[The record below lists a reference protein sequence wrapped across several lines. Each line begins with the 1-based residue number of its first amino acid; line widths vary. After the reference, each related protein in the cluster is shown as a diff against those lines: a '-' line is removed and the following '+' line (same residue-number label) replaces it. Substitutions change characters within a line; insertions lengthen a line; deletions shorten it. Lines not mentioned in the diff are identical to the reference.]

1 PADQRADRVAGGR
14 VPGERRVHL
23 ARAAREREVRR
34 LRRRAHR
41 ELAQPAPCRRE
52 LHHHLRR
59 APGPGAGF
67 AQVMRYFPL
76 FLDLAGKP
84 VLLVGGGDVAARKF
98 ALLGEAG
105 AAVTVVAPALG
116 TALTAVLERGAITH
130 VARAFQA
137 ADLDGSWLV
146 VAATDD
152 RAVNAAVA
160 AAAHAARIPCN
171 VVDDREL
178 SSFIMPAIID
188 RSPVQIAVSTG
199 GTSPVL
205 ARLIR
210 ERLETLLDGSLGPLA
225 AFADRWRERVKAKFA
240 DIGARRRFL
249 SWMLT
254 GPVAASLRAG
264 RHQRAEDLTARALED
279 PAAVPQGHVVLV
291 GAGPGN
297 AGLMTLQGLRALQE
311 ADVIVH
317 DRLVSPEVL
326 DLARRDAARFDVGKF
341 VGGGGATQEEINEL
355 LVEHA
360 QRGEYVVRLKG
371 GDPFVFGRGG
381 EEIEF
386 LSRHG
391 VSFEV
396 IPGITAALAAGAYAG
411 VPLTDRRH
419 AQAVRFL
426 TGNSDEQLAQF
437 NFTDLAAGRETLAFY
452 MSVGRL
458 TSLRDKLLA
467 SGVAGTMPVVFVENA
482 SRTEQRVVVTTV

>member
-1 PADQRADRVAGGR
+1 
-14 VPGERRVHL
+14 
-23 ARAAREREVRR
+23 
-34 LRRRAHR
+34 
-41 ELAQPAPCRRE
+41 
-52 LHHHLRR
+52 
-59 APGPGAGF
+59 
-67 AQVMRYFPL
+67 MRYFPL
-76 FLDLAGKP
+76 FLDLKDKA
-84 VLLVGGGDVAARKF
+84 VLLVGGGEVAARKF
-98 ALLGEAG
+98 ALLVDAG
-105 AAVTVVAPALG
+105 AKVTVAAPRLG
-116 TALTAVLERGAITH
+116 AELAEALTRGVFTH
-130 VARAFQA
+130 HAREFSESDIA
-137 ADLDGSWLV
+137 GVWLV

-152 RAVNAAVA
+152 RAVNANVSALA
-160 AAAHAARIPCN
+160 NAARVPCN

-210 ERLETLLDGSLGPLA
+210 ERLETLVDSSLGPLA
-225 AFADRWRERVKAKFA
+225 AFADRWRVAIKAKFA

-264 RHQRAEDLTARALED
+264 RGAQAEELTRKALETAD
-279 PAAVPQGHVVLV
+279 GLPLGHVVLV

-297 AGLMTLQGLRALQE
+297 SGLMTLLGLRALQE

-317 DRLVSPEVL
+317 DRLVSAEVL

-341 VGGGGATQEEINEL
+341 VGGGGATQEEINKL

-360 QRGEYVVRLKG
+360 QRGEFVVRLKG

-381 EEIEF
+381 EEIDF
-386 LSRHG
+386 LRRHG

-419 AQAVRFL
+419 AQAVRLL
-426 TGNSDEQLAQF
+426 TGNSDEQLGQF
-437 NFTDLAAGRETLAFY
+437 NYSDLAAGRETLAFY

-458 TSLRDKLLA
+458 VALRDKLLA
-467 SGVAGTMPVVFVENA
+467 SGVDAAMPVAIIENA
-482 SRTEQRVVVTTV
+482 SRAEQRVLVTTVEGMHRDAVMQKIKAPAMLIIGHVAASAAELQWFGRQAAAGQSA

>member
-1 PADQRADRVAGGR
+1 V
-14 VPGERRVHL
+14 
-23 ARAAREREVRR
+23 
-34 LRRRAHR
+34 
-41 ELAQPAPCRRE
+41 
-52 LHHHLRR
+52 
-59 APGPGAGF
+59 
-67 AQVMRYFPL
+67 RYFPL
-76 FLDLAGKP
+76 FLDLVGKP
-84 VLLVGGGDVAARKF
+84 VLLVGGGVVAARKF
-98 ALLGEAG
+98 ELLQGAG
-105 AAVTVVAPALG
+105 AQVRVVAPALG
-116 TALTAVLERGAITH
+116 SELTVELADGAFVH
-130 VARAFQA
+130 QARVFEP
-137 ADLDGSWLV
+137 ADIEGAWLV

-160 AAAHAARIPCN
+160 AAAAAERIPCN

-205 ARLIR
+205 ARLVR
-210 ERLETLLDGSLGPLA
+210 ERLETLLDGSLGTLA
-225 AFADRWRERVKAKFA
+225 EFADRWRESVRRKFK
-240 DIGARRRFL
+240 DLGARRRFL

-254 GPVAASLRAG
+254 GPVAAALRAG
-264 RHQRAEDLTARALED
+264 RKEQAELLTRKALETED
-279 PAAVPQGHVVLV
+279 ALPHGHVVLV

-326 DLARRDAARFDVGKF
+326 ELSRRDAARFDVGKF

-381 EEIEF
+381 EEIDF
-386 LSRHG
+386 LRQHG

-396 IPGITAALAAGAYAG
+396 VPGITAAVAAGAYSG
-411 VPLTDRRH
+411 IPLTDRRH

-437 NFTDLAAGRETLAFY
+437 DFSDLAGGRETLAFY
-452 MSVGRL
+452 MSIGKL
-458 TSLRDKLLA
+458 APLRDKLLL
-467 SGVAGTMPVVFVENA
+467 SGVRSEMPVAFIENA
-482 SRTEQRVVVTTV
+482 SRAEQRVVVSSVEAMHRDAVMRKVKAPAMLIIGGVAASAAELQWFGRRTLSSGGAA

>member
-1 PADQRADRVAGGR
+1 
-14 VPGERRVHL
+14 
-23 ARAAREREVRR
+23 
-34 LRRRAHR
+34 
-41 ELAQPAPCRRE
+41 
-52 LHHHLRR
+52 
-59 APGPGAGF
+59 
-67 AQVMRYFPL
+67 MRYFPL
-76 FLDLAGKP
+76 FLDIQAKP
-84 VLLVGGGDVAARKF
+84 VLLVGGGEIAARKF
-98 ALLGEAG
+98 ALLREAG
-105 AAVTVVAPALG
+105 AKITVVSPEIGDELRMA
-116 TALTAVLERGAITH
+116 LERGDFTWLARPFAASDLEGMWLAI
-130 VARAFQA
+130 
-137 ADLDGSWLV
+137 
-146 VAATDD
+146 AATNDA
-152 RAVNAAVA
+152 AVNARVSEVA
-160 AAAHAARIPCN
+160 AVARIPCN

-199 GTSPVL
+199 GASPVL

-210 ERLETLLDGSLGPLA
+210 ERLETLLDGSLGTLA
-225 AFADRWRERVKAKFA
+225 AFAERWRDRVKARFA

-254 GPVAASLRAG
+254 GPVAASLRADRVG
-264 RHQRAEDLTARALED
+264 QAEELTRRALEKSD
-279 PAAVPQGHVVLV
+279 GLPDGHVVLV

-317 DRLVSPEVL
+317 DRLVSAEVL

-341 VGGGGATQEEINEL
+341 VGGGGATQEEINKL

-381 EEIEF
+381 EEIDF
-386 LSRHG
+386 LRQHG

-396 IPGITAALAAGAYAG
+396 IPGITAAVAAGAYAG

-419 AQAVRFL
+419 AQAVRLL

-437 NFTDLAAGRETLAFY
+437 NYSDLASGRETLAFY

-458 TSLRDKLLA
+458 AALRTLLLQA
-467 SGVAGTMPVVFVENA
+467 RVSAHMPVAFVENA
-482 SRTEQRVVVTTV
+482 SRAEQRVVLTTVDAMQRDAAAHQIKAPTLMIIGNVAGTAAELQWFGRETVVAGGSVA

>member
-1 PADQRADRVAGGR
+1 
-14 VPGERRVHL
+14 
-23 ARAAREREVRR
+23 
-34 LRRRAHR
+34 
-41 ELAQPAPCRRE
+41 
-52 LHHHLRR
+52 
-59 APGPGAGF
+59 
-67 AQVMRYFPL
+67 MRYFPL
-76 FLDLAGKP
+76 FLDLKDKP
-84 VLLVGGGDVAARKF
+84 VLLVGGGEVAARKYS
-98 ALLGEAG
+98 LLVEAG
-105 AAVTVVAPALG
+105 ASITVVAPRLG
-116 TALTAVLERGAITH
+116 IELTEGLARGALTH
-130 VARAFQA
+130 QAREFFVS
-137 ADLDGSWLV
+137 DIDGVWLV

-160 AAAHAARIPCN
+160 TAAHAARIPCN

-178 SSFIMPAIID
+178 SSVIMPAIID

-199 GTSPVL
+199 GASPVL

-210 ERLETLLDGSLGPLA
+210 ERLETLLDSSLGPLA
-225 AFADRWRERVKAKFA
+225 AFADRWRTAIKAKFA

-264 RHQRAEDLTARALED
+264 REHQADELTRKALD
-279 PAAVPQGHVVLV
+279 CADGLPNGHVVLV

-297 AGLMTLQGLRALQE
+297 SGLMTLIGLRALQE

-317 DRLVSPEVL
+317 DRLVSAEVL

-341 VGGGGATQEEINEL
+341 VGGGGATQDEINRL

-381 EEIEF
+381 EEIDF
-386 LSRHG
+386 LRQHG

-396 IPGITAALAAGAYAG
+396 IPGVTAALAAGAYSG

-419 AQAVRFL
+419 AQAVRLL

-437 NFTDLAAGRETLAFY
+437 NYSDLAAGRETLAFY

-458 TSLRDKLLA
+458 VALRDKLLS
-467 SGVAGTMPVVFVENA
+467 SGVAGGMPVAIVENA
-482 SRTEQRVVVTTV
+482 SRAEQRVLVTSVEGMHRDAVMQKVKAPAMLIIGNVAASAAELQWFGRQAATGHSAA

>member
-1 PADQRADRVAGGR
+1 
-14 VPGERRVHL
+14 
-23 ARAAREREVRR
+23 
-34 LRRRAHR
+34 
-41 ELAQPAPCRRE
+41 
-52 LHHHLRR
+52 
-59 APGPGAGF
+59 
-67 AQVMRYFPL
+67 MRYFPL

-84 VLLVGGGDVAARKF
+84 VLLVGGGEVAARKF
-98 ALLGEAG
+98 ALLAEAG
-105 AAVTVVAPALG
+105 AAVTVVALALG
-116 TALTAVLERGAITH
+116 DVLGAALARGAIVH
-130 VARAFQA
+130 HAREFSP
-137 ADLDGSWLV
+137 ADIEGMWLI

-152 RAVNAAVA
+152 RAVNAAVSA
-160 AAAHAARIPCN
+160 AANAARIPCN

-210 ERLETLLDGSLGPLA
+210 ERLETLLDSSLGPLA
-225 AFADRWRERVKAKFA
+225 AFADRWRVAVKAKFA
-240 DIGARRRFL
+240 DLGARRRFL

-254 GPVAASLRAG
+254 GPVAASIRAG
-264 RHQRAEDLTARALED
+264 RLPQAEDLTRKALD
-279 PAAVPQGHVVLV
+279 SADALPSGHVVLV

-297 AGLMTLQGLRALQE
+297 SGLMTLQGLRALQE

-317 DRLVSPEVL
+317 DRLVSTEVL

-341 VGGGGATQEEINEL
+341 VGGGGATQEEINKL
-355 LVEHA
+355 LAEHA

-381 EEIEF
+381 EEIDF
-386 LSRHG
+386 LRQHG

-396 IPGITAALAAGAYAG
+396 VPGITAALAAGAYAG

-419 AQAVRFL
+419 AQAVRLL

-437 NFTDLAAGRETLAFY
+437 NYSDLAAGRETLAFY

-458 TSLRDKLLA
+458 AGLRAKLLA
-467 SGVAGTMPVVFVENA
+467 AGVAGDMPVALIENA
-482 SRTEQRVVVTTV
+482 SRFEQRVLVTTVDGMQRDAVMQQLKAPAMLIIGNVAARAAELQWFGRQALSGTGVA

>member
-1 PADQRADRVAGGR
+1 MQ
-14 VPGERRVHL
+14 
-23 ARAAREREVRR
+23 
-34 LRRRAHR
+34 
-41 ELAQPAPCRRE
+41 
-52 LHHHLRR
+52 
-59 APGPGAGF
+59 
-67 AQVMRYFPL
+67 YFPL
-76 FLDLAGKP
+76 FLDLKGKP
-84 VLLVGGGDVAARKF
+84 VLLVGGGEVAARKF
-98 ALLGEAG
+98 SLLVDAG
-105 AAVTVVAPALG
+105 ASITVVAPRLGDELTSALARG
-116 TALTAVLERGAITH
+116 VFTHLAREFADADTAGV
-130 VARAFQA
+130 
-137 ADLDGSWLV
+137 WLV

-160 AAAHAARIPCN
+160 AAANAARIPCN

-199 GTSPVL
+199 GASPVL

-210 ERLETLLDGSLGPLA
+210 ERLETLLDSSLGPLA
-225 AFADRWRERVKAKFA
+225 AFADRWRSAVRARFS

-254 GPVAASLRAG
+254 GPVSASLRAG
-264 RHQRAEDLTARALED
+264 REAQADELTRKALD
-279 PAAVPQGHVVLV
+279 AVDGIPNGHVVLV

-297 AGLMTLQGLRALQE
+297 SGLMTLQGLRALQE

-317 DRLVSPEVL
+317 DRLVSAEVL

-341 VGGGGATQEEINEL
+341 VGGGGATQEEINKL

-371 GDPFVFGRGG
+371 GDPFVYGRGG
-381 EEIEF
+381 EEIDF
-386 LSRHG
+386 LRRHG

-396 IPGITAALAAGAYAG
+396 VPGITAALAAGAYSG
-411 VPLTDRRH
+411 IPLTDRRH

-426 TGNSDEQLAQF
+426 TGNSDEQLALF
-437 NFTDLAAGRETLAFY
+437 NYSDLAAGRETLAFY

-458 TSLRDKLLA
+458 AGLRDKLLA
-467 SGVAGTMPVVFVENA
+467 SGVAGAMPVAFIENA
-482 SRTEQRVVVTTV
+482 SRAEQRVVVTTVEGMHRDAVMQQIKAPSMLIIGNVASTAAELQWFGRRVAAGESA

>member
-1 PADQRADRVAGGR
+1 
-14 VPGERRVHL
+14 
-23 ARAAREREVRR
+23 
-34 LRRRAHR
+34 
-41 ELAQPAPCRRE
+41 
-52 LHHHLRR
+52 
-59 APGPGAGF
+59 
-67 AQVMRYFPL
+67 MRYFPL

-84 VLLVGGGDVAARKF
+84 VLLVGGGDVAARKHH
-98 ALLGEAG
+98 LLVEAG
-105 AAVTVVAPALG
+105 AVVTVVAPALG
-116 TALTAVLERGAITH
+116 DELAEELKAGKLTHHAREFSPADIEGA
-130 VARAFQA
+130 
-137 ADLDGSWLV
+137 WLV
-146 VAATDD
+146 VAATND
-152 RAVNAAVA
+152 RAVNAAA
-160 AAAHAARIPCN
+160 ASAANAARIPCN

-210 ERLETLLDGSLGPLA
+210 ERLETLLDSSLGPLA
-225 AFADRWRERVKAKFA
+225 AFADRWRDRIKARFQ
-240 DIGARRRFL
+240 DIGARRRFF

-264 RHQRAEDLTARALED
+264 RTEKAEELAQRALDDRN
-279 PAAVPQGHVVLV
+279 AAPQGHVVLV

-326 DLARRDAARFDVGKF
+326 ELARRDAARFDVGKF
-341 VGGGGATQEEINEL
+341 VGGGGATQEEINKL

-371 GDPFVFGRGG
+371 GDSFVFGRGG
-381 EEIEF
+381 EEIDV
-386 LSRHG
+386 LRRNG

-396 IPGITAALAAGAYAG
+396 IPGITAAIAAGAYAG

-426 TGNSDEQLAQF
+426 TGNSEQQLAQF
-437 NFTDLAAGRETLAFY
+437 NFSDLAAGRETLAFY

-458 TSLRDKLLA
+458 SALRDKLLA
-467 SGVAGTMPVVFVENA
+467 SGVAGSTPVAFIENA
-482 SRTEQRVVVTTV
+482 SRHEQRVIVSVVEHLQRDAVQNLVKAPTLLIVGGVAASATELQWFGRAAVSSRA

>member
-1 PADQRADRVAGGR
+1 V
-14 VPGERRVHL
+14 
-23 ARAAREREVRR
+23 
-34 LRRRAHR
+34 
-41 ELAQPAPCRRE
+41 
-52 LHHHLRR
+52 
-59 APGPGAGF
+59 
-67 AQVMRYFPL
+67 RYFPL

-84 VLLVGGGDVAARKF
+84 VLLVGGGEVAARKY
-98 ALLGEAG
+98 ALLKDAG
-105 AAVTVVAPALG
+105 ARITVVAPLLGDELARESAAGALVHHAREFTVADIG
-116 TALTAVLERGAITH
+116 AV
-130 VARAFQA
+130 
-137 ADLDGSWLV
+137 WLV

-152 RAVNAAVA
+152 RAVNATA
-160 AAAHAARIPCN
+160 AAAANAARIPCN

-205 ARLIR
+205 ARLVR
-210 ERLETLLDGSLGPLA
+210 ERLETLLDSSLGTLA
-225 AFADRWRERVKAKFA
+225 QFADRWREAVKRKFT

-254 GPVAASLRAG
+254 GPVAARLRAG
-264 RHQRAEDLTARALED
+264 REDQAEALTRQALETED
-279 PAAVPQGHVVLV
+279 ALPHGHVVLV
-291 GAGPGN
+291 GAGPGS

-317 DRLVSPEVL
+317 DRLVSAEVL
-326 DLARRDAARFDVGKF
+326 ELARRDAARFDVGKF

-381 EEIEF
+381 EEIDF
-386 LSRHG
+386 LRRHG

-396 IPGITAALAAGAYAG
+396 VPGITAAMAAGAYSG
-411 VPLTDRRH
+411 IPLTDRRY

-437 NFTDLAAGRETLAFY
+437 NFSDLAGGRETLAFY
-452 MSVGRL
+452 MSVGKL
-458 TSLRDKLLA
+458 APLRDKLLL
-467 SGVAGTMPVVFVENA
+467 SGVPGNMPVAFIENA
-482 SRTEQRVVVTTV
+482 TRAEQRVLVSSVGDMHRDAVMNKIKAPTLLIIGGVAARAAELQWFGRRALAGGTPA

>member
-1 PADQRADRVAGGR
+1 
-14 VPGERRVHL
+14 
-23 ARAAREREVRR
+23 
-34 LRRRAHR
+34 
-41 ELAQPAPCRRE
+41 
-52 LHHHLRR
+52 
-59 APGPGAGF
+59 
-67 AQVMRYFPL
+67 MRYFPL
-76 FLDLAGKP
+76 FLDLQGKP
-84 VLLVGGGDVAARKF
+84 VLLVGGGEVAARKF
-98 ALLGEAG
+98 ALLAEAG
-105 AAVTVVAPALG
+105 AAVSVVAPTLGEDLSAALK
-116 TALTAVLERGAITH
+116 RGALAH
-130 VARAFQA
+130 QAREFTP
-137 ADLDGSWLV
+137 ADIEGMWLV

-152 RAVNAAVA
+152 RAVNAAVSA
-160 AAAHAARIPCN
+160 AANAARIPCN
-171 VVDDREL
+171 VVDDLEL

-210 ERLETLLDGSLGPLA
+210 ERLETLLDSSLGPLA
-225 AFADRWRERVKAKFA
+225 AFADRWRVAVKAKFA
-240 DIGARRRFL
+240 DLGARRRFL

-254 GPVAASLRAG
+254 GPVAASIRAG
-264 RHQRAEDLTARALED
+264 RNAQAEDLTRKALD
-279 PAAVPQGHVVLV
+279 AADALPNGHVVLV

-297 AGLMTLQGLRALQE
+297 SGLMTLQGLRALQE

-317 DRLVSPEVL
+317 DRLVSTEVL

-341 VGGGGATQEEINEL
+341 VGGGGATQEEINKL

-381 EEIEF
+381 EEIDF
-386 LSRHG
+386 LRQQG

-396 IPGITAALAAGAYAG
+396 VPGITAALAAGAYAG

-419 AQAVRFL
+419 AQAVRLL

-437 NFTDLAAGRETLAFY
+437 NYSDLAAGRETLAFY

-458 TSLRDKLLA
+458 AGLRTQLLA
-467 SGVAGTMPVVFVENA
+467 AGVAADMPVAFIENA
-482 SRTEQRVVVTTV
+482 SRSEQRVLVTSVDGMQRDAVMQQVKAPAMLIIGNVAARAAELQWFGRQAVSGAGGA

>member
-1 PADQRADRVAGGR
+1 
-14 VPGERRVHL
+14 
-23 ARAAREREVRR
+23 
-34 LRRRAHR
+34 
-41 ELAQPAPCRRE
+41 
-52 LHHHLRR
+52 
-59 APGPGAGF
+59 
-67 AQVMRYFPL
+67 MRYFPL
-76 FLDLAGKP
+76 FLDIKAKP
-84 VLLVGGGDVAARKF
+84 VLLVGGGDIAARKF
-98 ALLGEAG
+98 SLLAEAG
-105 AAVTVVAPALG
+105 AHVTVVAPALG
-116 TALTAVLERGAITH
+116 EELAAAL
-130 VARAFQA
+130 ARRALVHQGREFRPGDVQ
-137 ADLDGSWLV
+137 GQWLV

-160 AAAHAARIPCN
+160 EAAGALRIPCN

-210 ERLETLLDGSLGPLA
+210 ERLETLLDGSLGTLA
-225 AFADRWRERVKAKFA
+225 AFADRWREHVKARFA

-254 GPVAASLRAG
+254 GPVAASLRAD
-264 RHQRAEDLTARALED
+264 RQTQAEDLTRKALEESNGI
-279 PAAVPQGHVVLV
+279 PTGHVVLV

-341 VGGGGATQEEINEL
+341 VGGGGATQEEINKL

-381 EEIEF
+381 EEIDF
-386 LSRHG
+386 LRQHG

-396 IPGITAALAAGAYAG
+396 VPGITAAIAAGAYSG
-411 VPLTDRRH
+411 IPLTDRRY

-426 TGNSDEQLAQF
+426 TGNSDDQLAQF
-437 NFTDLAAGRETLAFY
+437 NYADLAAGRETLAFY

-458 TSLRDKLLA
+458 VGLRAQLLA
-467 SGVAGTMPVVFVENA
+467 AGVAADMPVAFIENA
-482 SRTEQRVVVTTV
+482 SRAEQRVVVSSVDAMQREAAANQIKAPTLMIIGNVAKTAAELQWFGRAVTQRASG

>member
-1 PADQRADRVAGGR
+1 
-14 VPGERRVHL
+14 
-23 ARAAREREVRR
+23 
-34 LRRRAHR
+34 
-41 ELAQPAPCRRE
+41 
-52 LHHHLRR
+52 
-59 APGPGAGF
+59 
-67 AQVMRYFPL
+67 MRYFPI
-76 FLDLAGKP
+76 FLDLARKP
-84 VLLVGGGDVAARKF
+84 VLLVGGGEVAARKF
-98 ALLGEAG
+98 SLLADAG
-105 AAVTVVAPALG
+105 AAVTVVAPELG
-116 TALTAVLERGAITH
+116 AEMRDALTRGAFTYH
-130 VARAFQA
+130 AREFSA
-137 ADLDGSWLV
+137 ADLDGQWLI
-146 VAATDD
+146 VAATND

-160 AAAHAARIPCN
+160 AAANSARIPCN

-210 ERLETLLDGSLGPLA
+210 ERLETLLDGSLGTLA
-225 AFADRWRERVKAKFA
+225 AFAERWRERVKAKFTEQT
-240 DIGARRRFL
+240 ARRKFL

-264 RHQRAEDLTARALED
+264 RLERAEDLTRKALED
-279 PAAVPQGHVVLV
+279 SAAIPPGHVVLV

-326 DLARRDAARFDVGKF
+326 ELARRDASRFDVGKF

-360 QRGEYVVRLKG
+360 KRGEIVVRLKG
-371 GDPFVFGRGG
+371 GDSFVFGRGG
-381 EEIEF
+381 EEIDF
-386 LSRHG
+386 LRAHG
-391 VSFEV
+391 VSYEV
-396 IPGITAALAAGAYAG
+396 VPGITAAIAAGAYAG

-426 TGNSDEQLAQF
+426 TGNSEEQLAQF
-437 NFTDLAAGRETLAFY
+437 DFSDLAAGRETLAFY

-458 TSLRDKLLA
+458 VPLRDKLLA
-467 SGVAGTMPVVFVENA
+467 SGVAATTPVVFIENA
-482 SRTEQRVVVTTV
+482 SRTEQRVIVSTVEALHRDAVMQQLKPPSMLIIGSVASSAAGLQWFGRSAIA

>member
-1 PADQRADRVAGGR
+1 MQ
-14 VPGERRVHL
+14 
-23 ARAAREREVRR
+23 
-34 LRRRAHR
+34 
-41 ELAQPAPCRRE
+41 
-52 LHHHLRR
+52 
-59 APGPGAGF
+59 
-67 AQVMRYFPL
+67 YFPL
-76 FLDLAGKP
+76 FLDLKGKP
-84 VLLVGGGDVAARKF
+84 VLLVGGGEVAARKF
-98 ALLGEAG
+98 SLLADAG
-105 AAVTVVAPALG
+105 ARVTVVAPRLGVELEAAL
-116 TALTAVLERGAITH
+116 ARGAIEH
-130 VARAFQA
+130 HAREFAGT
-137 ADLDGSWLV
+137 DVSSVWLV

-152 RAVNAAVA
+152 RTVNAAVA
-160 AAAHAARIPCN
+160 AAAEAVRIPCN

-199 GTSPVL
+199 GASPVL

-210 ERLETLLDGSLGPLA
+210 ERLETLLDSSLGPLA
-225 AFADRWRERVKAKFA
+225 AFADRWRTAIRAKFS

-254 GPVAASLRAG
+254 GPVSASLRAG
-264 RHQRAEDLTARALED
+264 REHQADEITRKALESSD
-279 PAAVPQGHVVLV
+279 GIPTGHVVLV

-297 AGLMTLQGLRALQE
+297 SGLMTLQGLRALQE

-317 DRLVSPEVL
+317 DRLVSAEVL
-326 DLARRDAARFDVGKF
+326 ELSRRDAARFDVGKF
-341 VGGGGATQEEINEL
+341 VGGGGATQEEINKL

-381 EEIEF
+381 EEIDF
-386 LSRHG
+386 LRRHG

-396 IPGITAALAAGAYAG
+396 VPGITAALAAGAYSG

-419 AQAVRFL
+419 AQSVRLL

-437 NFTDLAAGRETLAFY
+437 SYSDLAAGRETLAFY

-458 TSLRDKLLA
+458 AGLRVTLLNA
-467 SGVAGTMPVVFVENA
+467 GVAPTMPVAFIENA
-482 SRTEQRVVVTTV
+482 SRAEQRVLVTTVDGMHRDAVMQQIKAPTLMIIGNVASSAAELQWFGRAVTQRANG

>member
-1 PADQRADRVAGGR
+1 
-14 VPGERRVHL
+14 
-23 ARAAREREVRR
+23 
-34 LRRRAHR
+34 
-41 ELAQPAPCRRE
+41 
-52 LHHHLRR
+52 
-59 APGPGAGF
+59 
-67 AQVMRYFPL
+67 MRYFPI
-76 FLDLAGKP
+76 FLDLVRKP
-84 VLLVGGGDVAARKF
+84 VLLVGGGEVAARKF
-98 ALLGEAG
+98 SLLAD
-105 AAVTVVAPALG
+105 ANAVVTVVAPELGDEMSEALS
-116 TALTAVLERGAITH
+116 RGAFTH
-130 VARAFQA
+130 RTREFAA
-137 ADLDGSWLV
+137 ADLDGQWLI
-146 VAATDD
+146 VAATND

-160 AAAHAARIPCN
+160 SAANAARIPCN

-210 ERLETLLDGSLGPLA
+210 ERLETLLDGSLGTLA
-225 AFADRWRERVKAKFA
+225 AFAERWRERVKAKFTETA
-240 DIGARRRFL
+240 ARRKFL

-264 RHQRAEDLTARALED
+264 RLERAEDLTRDALENS
-279 PAAVPQGHVVLV
+279 AAIPPGHVVLV

-326 DLARRDAARFDVGKF
+326 ELARRDASRFDVGKF

-360 QRGEYVVRLKG
+360 KRGENVVRLKG
-371 GDPFVFGRGG
+371 GDSFVFGRGG
-381 EEIEF
+381 EEIDF
-386 LSRHG
+386 LRKHG
-391 VSFEV
+391 VSYEV
-396 IPGITAALAAGAYAG
+396 IPGITAAIAAGAYAG

-426 TGNSDEQLAQF
+426 TGNSEEQLAQF
-437 NFTDLAAGRETLAFY
+437 DFSDLAAGRETLAFY

-458 TSLRDKLLA
+458 VPLRDKLLR
-467 SGVAGTMPVVFVENA
+467 SGVAGATPVVFIENA
-482 SRTEQRVVVTTV
+482 SRNEQRVIVSTVEALHRDAVMQNLKAPSMLIIGGVASSAAELQWFGRSALARA

>member
-1 PADQRADRVAGGR
+1 
-14 VPGERRVHL
+14 
-23 ARAAREREVRR
+23 
-34 LRRRAHR
+34 
-41 ELAQPAPCRRE
+41 
-52 LHHHLRR
+52 
-59 APGPGAGF
+59 
-67 AQVMRYFPL
+67 MRYFPL

-98 ALLGEAG
+98 ALLADAG
-105 AAVTVVAPALG
+105 AVVTVVAPELG
-116 TALTAVLERGAITH
+116 VEMVAAVAAGSATHLEREFEAGD
-130 VARAFQA
+130 VN
-137 ADLDGSWLV
+137 GVWLV
-146 VAATDD
+146 VAATND
-152 RAVNAAVA
+152 RPVNAAVA
-160 AAAHAARIPCN
+160 AAAHALRIPCN

-199 GTSPVL
+199 GASPVL

-225 AFADRWRERVKAKFA
+225 AFAERWRERVRAKFS

-254 GPVAASLRAG
+254 GPVAAALRAG
-264 RHQRAEDLTARALED
+264 RTQRAEDLAARALED

-341 VGGGGATQEEINEL
+341 VGGGGATQEEINAL

-381 EEIEF
+381 EEIDYMRE
-386 LSRHG
+386 HG

-396 IPGITAALAAGAYAG
+396 IPGITAAVAAGAYAG
-411 VPLTDRRH
+411 IPLTDRRYS
-419 AQAVRFL
+419 QAVRFL
-426 TGNSDEQLAQF
+426 TGNSDEQLAQYSYA
-437 NFTDLAAGRETLAFY
+437 DLAAGRETLCFY

-458 TSLRDKLLA
+458 AGLRAQLLTA
-467 SGVAGTMPVVFVENA
+467 GVAGDMPVAFIENA
-482 SRTEQRVVVTTV
+482 SRNEQRVVLSIVDSMQRDAAANQVKAPTLMIIGQVAKSAAELQWFGRAAASAVVA

>member
-1 PADQRADRVAGGR
+1 
-14 VPGERRVHL
+14 
-23 ARAAREREVRR
+23 
-34 LRRRAHR
+34 
-41 ELAQPAPCRRE
+41 
-52 LHHHLRR
+52 
-59 APGPGAGF
+59 
-67 AQVMRYFPL
+67 MRYFPL
-76 FLDLAGKP
+76 FLDLTGKP
-84 VLLVGGGDVAARKF
+84 VLLVGGGAVAARKF
-98 ALLGEAG
+98 GLLAEAH
-105 AAVTVVAPALG
+105 AVITVVAPSLGAELAAAL
-116 TALTAVLERGAITH
+116 ARQEFTH
-130 VARAFQA
+130 HAREFA
-137 ADLDGSWLV
+137 ATDIDGQWLV

-152 RAVNAAVA
+152 RTVNAQVA
-160 AAAHAARIPCN
+160 AAANAARIPCN

-210 ERLETLLDGSLGPLA
+210 ERLETLLDGSLGTLA
-225 AFADRWRERVKAKFA
+225 AFADRWRERVRAKFA

-254 GPVAASLRAG
+254 GPVAAAIRAG
-264 RHQRAEDLTARALED
+264 REERAETLAQQALED
-279 PAAVPQGHVVLV
+279 PASLPHGHVVLV

-381 EEIEF
+381 EEIDC
-386 LSRHG
+386 LRAHG

-396 IPGITAALAAGAYAG
+396 IPGITAAVAAGAYAG

-419 AQAVRFL
+419 SQAVRFL

-437 NFTDLAAGRETLAFY
+437 NFSDLAAGRETLAFY
-452 MSVGRL
+452 MSVGKL
-458 TSLRDKLLA
+458 APLRDKLLL
-467 SGVAGTMPVVFVENA
+467 SGVRGVTPVVFIENA
-482 SRTEQRVVVTTV
+482 SRSEQRVITSTVETMHRDAVLQKLKAPAMLIIGSVASAASQLQWSGRAAISGSGAA